1 MVNYDEGDKSMYY
14 ENETSQAKIFSRAYF
29 KIWEILAMGVF
40 DGKENESLSIAS
52 VAEGP
57 GGFIHALID
66 YRLKKSSQKDKY
78 YAITLKISEDT
89 RNAKDWSDYRSKS
102 HFDCMRSL
110 GYKIKLSYGQTG
122 TGDLLKE

>member
-1 MVNYDEGDKSMYY
+1 
-14 ENETSQAKIFSRAYF
+14 
-29 KIWEILAMGVF
+29 MGVF
-40 DGKENESLSIAS
+40 DGKENESLVVAS

-66 YRLKKSSQKDKY
+66 YRLKKSKQKDKF

-102 HFDCMRSL
+102 HFDSMRSL
-110 GYKIKLSYGQTG
+110 GYRIKLSYGQTG
-122 TGDLLKE
+122 NGDLLK